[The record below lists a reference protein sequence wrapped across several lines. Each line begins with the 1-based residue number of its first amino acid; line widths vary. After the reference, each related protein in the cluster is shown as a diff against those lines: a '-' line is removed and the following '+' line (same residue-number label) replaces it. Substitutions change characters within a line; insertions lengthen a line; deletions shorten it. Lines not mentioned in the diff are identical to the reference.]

1 MTFQQFAFNNIIRS
15 KRTYAAHLL
24 SSTFSV
30 MVFFTY
36 ALLLFHPNLQ
46 GELASTS
53 KTLSSLGTMGMQI
66 SQYLIFIFAF
76 FFLLYSVSSFLKT
89 RKKEFGILM
98 IHGMTPSQL
107 NKLIFLENMLIGIAS
122 ITFGILIGLIFS
134 KLLLLLS
141 ANILAIDNGLPFYI
155 PFKAIFMTTGA
166 FLILFLF
173 ISLFTSKMVKVN
185 NLIEL
190 MRSEEKPK
198 PEPKASKGLALL
210 SLVLIGLGY
219 ASVFYFAIGRNFE
232 MQYLVAGV
240 ASVVV
245 GTYFLFSQLSVY
257 VIRMLKK
264 KELVFFNKTNLLT
277 ISELAYRMKDNATMF
292 FMLAIISAV
301 AFTGIGTCLA
311 MGNKGLIEMTNP
323 FSYTYTSIN
332 GNPYEEEHVAEI
344 KKQLNDSK
352 FSYQAGAINP
362 KFTSNNFFLIKL
374 SEYNQFANLFGRE
387 NEKLDNDKEVIIVP
401 TSVSQKEK
409 YVRGQGIPPV
419 LDIIQGNLE
428 MTLKVKKAIPH
439 LTFPISGNTTIV
451 ISDSLYEKIPN
462 IQPEDGSLVIKTIYG
477 FLVKDWE
484 KTKDVTKKLKTTI
497 LTKENY
503 TPSYSF
509 ESLYL
514 NWLLSK
520 QQNGI
525 LLIVSVL
532 VGIVFYTFAA
542 SLLYFRL
549 YADLEREQKQYEMIA
564 KVGLSRKEL
573 KKIVTR
579 QLILMFYLPII
590 LAVIHSGVAFMAL
603 QRLVD
608 FSVLKTSILVF
619 LAFLSIQSV
628 YFLTVR
634 WRYLQKLYKT
644 IK

>member
-1 MTFQQFAFNNIIRS
+1 MTFRQFAFNNIMRS
-15 KRTYAAHLL
+15 KRTYAAHFL

-36 ALLLFHPNLQ
+36 ALLLFHPGLQ

-53 KTLSSLGTMGMQI
+53 ATMSKLGTMGMQI
-66 SQYLIFIFAF
+66 SQYLIFIFSF

-98 IHGMTPSQL
+98 MHGMSPSQL
-107 NKLIFLENMLIGIAS
+107 NKLIFIENMLMGIAS
-122 ITFGILIGLIFS
+122 VVSGILVGLIFS
-134 KLLLLLS
+134 KLMLLLS
-141 ANILAIDNGLPFYI
+141 ANILAIDNGLPFYV
-155 PFKAIFMTTGA
+155 PFKAVFMTAGS
-166 FLILFLF
+166 FLILFLI

-185 NLIEL
+185 NLIDL

-198 PEPKASKGLALL
+198 PEPKASKGFALL

-219 ASVFYFAIGRNFE
+219 AFVFYFVIERDFI
-232 MQYLVAGV
+232 MPYLVAGV
-240 ASVVV
+240 ACVVV

-264 KELVFFNKTNLLT
+264 NEIVFFNKTNLLT

-292 FMLAIISAV
+292 FMLAIVSAV

-311 MGNKGLIEMTNP
+311 MGNKGLTEMTNP
-323 FSYTYTSIN
+323 FAFTYTSFGEN
-332 GNPYEEEHVAEI
+332 KQEEEHIAEI
-344 KKQLNDSK
+344 KKQLTASK
-352 FSYQAGAINP
+352 LSYQVEVISP
-362 KFTSNNFFLIKL
+362 KFTENNYTLIKL
-374 SEYNQFANLFGRE
+374 TEYNRFAKFFGRE
-387 NEKLDNDKEVIIVP
+387 AEKLDNDQEIMLVP

-409 YVRGQGIPPV
+409 YERGKGIPPQ
-419 LDIIQGNLE
+419 LDLVQGNSE
-428 MTLKVKKAIPH
+428 MTFKVKKAIPH
-439 LTFPISGNTTIV
+439 LTLPIQDSATIV
-451 ISDSLYEKIPN
+451 VSDSLYDKIPN
-462 IQPEDGSLVIKTIYG
+462 INTEDGSVVKKRYG
-477 FLVKDWE
+477 FVVDNWE
-484 KTKDVTKKLKTTI
+484 KTKIITKKLEAEI
-497 LTKENY
+497 GNTKMIDSDHYFEAL
-503 TPSYSF
+503 YSKWI
-509 ESLYL
+509 S
-514 NWLLSK
+514 SK

-532 VGIVFYTFAA
+532 VGIVFFTFAA

-579 QLILMFYLPII
+579 QLMLMFYLPIT

-603 QRLVD
+603 QQLVD
-608 FSVLKTSILVF
+608 FSVLKTSIIIF

-628 YFLTVR
+628 YFYTVR
-634 WRYLQKLYKT
+634 WRYLQKLYK
-644 IK
+644 KVM

>member
-1 MTFQQFAFNNIIRS
+1 MTFQQFAFNNIMRS
-15 KRTYAAHLL
+15 KRIYAAHFL

-30 MVFFTY
+30 MVFFIY
-36 ALLLFHPNLQ
+36 ALLLFHPSLQ

-53 KTLSSLGTMGMQI
+53 KTMGKLATTGMQI
-66 SQYLIFIFAF
+66 SQYLIFIFSF

-98 IHGMTPSQL
+98 MHGMTPSQL
-107 NKLIFLENMLIGIAS
+107 NKLIFLENMLIGVAS
-122 ITFGILIGLIFS
+122 VSFGILIGLIFS

-155 PFKAIFMTTGA
+155 PIKAIFMTAGA

-198 PEPKASKGLALL
+198 PEPRASKGLALL

-219 ASVFYFAIGRNFE
+219 GFVFYFTIGRDFDKP
-232 MQYLVAGV
+232 QYLFMGV
-240 ASVVV
+240 GCVIV

-257 VIRMLKK
+257 VLRVLKK
-264 KELVFFNKTNLLT
+264 KDSVFFNKTNLLT

-323 FSYTYTSIN
+323 FAFTYTSTN
-332 GNPYEEEHVAEI
+332 EDQHEEEHVAEI
-344 KKQLNDSK
+344 KKQLTASK
-352 FSYQAGAINP
+352 FSYHVEAISP
-362 KFTSNNFFLIKL
+362 KFTENNYTLIKL
-374 SEYNQFANLFGRE
+374 TEYNRFAKLFGHE
-387 NEKLDNDKEVIIVP
+387 AETLDNDQEIILVP
-401 TSVSQKEK
+401 TSVTQKEK
-409 YVRGQGIPPV
+409 YAKGKGIPPQ
-419 LDIIQGNLE
+419 LDVAQGNSDL
-428 MTLKVKKAIPH
+428 TLKVKKAIPH
-439 LTFPISGNTTIV
+439 LTLPIQKSATIV
-451 ISDSLYEKIPN
+451 VSDSLYDKFPN
-462 IQPEDGSLVIKTIYG
+462 IDTEYGPIVKKRYG
-477 FLVKDWE
+477 FVVENWE
-484 KTKDVTKKLKTTI
+484 KTKMITKNLEAQ
-497 LTKENY
+497 LEN
-503 TPSYSF
+503 TEMVNPTHSF
-509 ESLYL
+509 ESLYSE
-514 NWLLSK
+514 WISSK
-520 QQNGI
+520 QKNGV

-532 VGIVFYTFAA
+532 VGIVFFTFAA

-579 QLILMFYLPII
+579 QLILMFFLPIL
-590 LAVIHSGVAFMAL
+590 LAIIHSGVAFMAL

-608 FSVLKTSILVF
+608 FSVLKTSIIIF
-619 LAFLSIQSV
+619 LAFLFIQSV
-628 YFLTVR
+628 YFFTVR
-634 WRYLQKLYKT
+634 WRYLQKLSKK
-644 IK
+644 IM